1 MMAGLSCV
9 QITGGSVTSNAMGTA
24 SPAEEH
30 NEGWKTLSSDWVDLK
45 HVKKALNPTCVQ
57 MVGIGDTAAHHKS
70 GVKPPHS
77 VQEEV
82 LKSCKG
88 NEH

>member
-1 MMAGLSCV
+1 MK
-9 QITGGSVTSNAMGTA
+9 
-24 SPAEEH
+24 
-30 NEGWKTLSSDWVDLK
+30 GWKTLSSDWVDLK

-70 GVKPPHS
+70 GVKAPHS

-88 NEH
+88 NEHQLLVECNPKAMKKVMIAFDHASVALNQC